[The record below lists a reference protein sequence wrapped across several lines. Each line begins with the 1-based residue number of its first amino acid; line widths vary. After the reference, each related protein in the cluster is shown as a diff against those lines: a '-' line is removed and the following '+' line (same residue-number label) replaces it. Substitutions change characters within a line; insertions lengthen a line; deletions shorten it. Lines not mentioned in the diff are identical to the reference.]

1 VTVGPLRR
9 MKIENGTPF
18 AFETFPVLN
27 PEGNPIFLVVIKGT
41 FLVVGDGAVTPAD
54 EQIPV
59 AFGDVMEGEGESARV
74 RLEGDM
80 VPFKPRADI
89 FLLGKAH
96 APGGKPVSVL
106 DTRLHVG
113 NVKKVVRVFG
123 DRAWISG
130 KGKLTTPV
138 FSEPEPFTEMDLVN
152 EKAFGGIDAES
163 GGVCAE
169 NPAGCGF
176 YTRKSSEKIDGAPLP
191 NLEDPGN
198 LIRQWK
204 DHPRPAGFGIVG
216 KNCQPR
222 FGYLGTYDE
231 RWQKER
237 CPAPP
242 ADFRPDYY
250 NAAQPDLQVPGYLKG
265 DEEVLLF
272 NLTRGR
278 GEVRFRLPGIRPVV
292 TATRADIEFLG
303 WDAPPSTVNLDMRLD
318 TLCLLPEESRFFL
331 VWRGSL
337 PVRNLGA
344 LEIREVSIQG

>member
-1 VTVGPLRR
+1 
-9 MKIENGTPF
+9 MKIENRTSF
-18 AFETFPVLN
+18 AVEALPVLN

-41 FLVVGDGAVTPAD
+41 FMVGGDGAVVPA
-54 EQIPV
+54 EERIPV
-59 AFGDVMEGEGESARV
+59 AFGDVVEGEGETAKV
-74 RLEGDM
+74 RFETDTF
-80 VPFKPRADI
+80 PFKPRADI

-96 APGGKPVSVL
+96 APGGKPVRWL
-106 DTRLHVG
+106 DAGLVVG

-130 KGKLTTPV
+130 KGKLSTPV
-138 FSEPEPFTEMDLVN
+138 FTEPEPFTEMDLVD
-152 EKAFGGIDAES
+152 EKAFGGIDTES

-176 YTRKSSEKIDGAPLP
+176 YTRTSPANIDGAPLP
-191 NLEDPGN
+191 NIEDPGN
-198 LIRQWK
+198 PIRHWK

-222 FGYLGTYDE
+222 FDYLGTYDE
-231 RWQKER
+231 KWRKER

-250 NAAQPDLQVPGYLKG
+250 NAAHSDLQVPGYLKG
-265 DEEVLLF
+265 DEDVRLL
-272 NLTRGR
+272 NLAPGG
-278 GEVRFRLPGIRPVV
+278 GEVRFRLPGAHPDV
-292 TATRADIEFLG
+292 TVIRADIEFLG
-303 WDAPPSTVNLDMRLD
+303 WDAPSSTETPEMLLD

-344 LEIREVSIQG
+344 LEIREVLVQG

>member
-1 VTVGPLRR
+1 
-9 MKIENGTPF
+9 MKIENRTSF
-18 AFETFPVLN
+18 AVEALPVLN
-27 PEGNPIFLVVIKGT
+27 PEGTPIILVVVKGT
-41 FLVVGDGAVTPAD
+41 FLVGGDGAVTPGD

-59 AFGDVMEGEGESARV
+59 AFGEVVEGEGETAKV
-74 RLEGDM
+74 RFETDTA
-80 VPFKPRADI
+80 PFKPRADI

-96 APGGKPVSVL
+96 APGGKPVRWL
-106 DTRLHVG
+106 DAGLYVG

-130 KGKLTTPV
+130 EGKLSAPMFT
-138 FSEPEPFTEMDLVN
+138 EPEPFTGMDLVD
-152 EKAFGGIDAES
+152 EKAFGGIDTES

-169 NPAGCGF
+169 NPSGCGF
-176 YTRKSSEKIDGAPLP
+176 YTRKSSKNIDGTPLP
-191 NLEDPGN
+191 NIEDPGN

-204 DHPRPAGFGIVG
+204 DHPRPAGFGVVG

-250 NAAQPDLQVPGYLKG
+250 NAARPDLQVPGYLKG
-265 DEEVLLF
+265 DEDVRLL
-272 NLTRGR
+272 NLAPGG
-278 GEVRFRLPGIRPVV
+278 GEVRFRLPGVRPVV
-292 TATRADIEFLG
+292 TVTRADIESLG
-303 WDAPPSTVNLDMRLD
+303 WDAPQSTENLAMCLD
-318 TLCLLPEESRFFL
+318 TLCLLPEENRFFL

-344 LEIREVSIQG
+344 LEIREVLVQG